1 MTIAAAYLRKSTDQA
16 GVSEDQRSVARQFEH
31 ARAYA
36 EKKGWRLC
44 EEFVFADDGIS
55 GAEFTNRPGFLR
67 LMNALKPRP
76 AFEALIMSEESRLGR
91 EQLEVGYALKQ
102 IISAGVRVFFYLEDR
117 ERTLDTPIDKIMLS
131 LTAFADELE
140 REKARQRTYDAMLR
154 KARAG
159 HVTGGRV
166 FGYDNVELVGP
177 DGRRSHVV
185 RRINDQEASI
195 VRRIFDMCAN
205 GNGYT
210 RISKALN
217 AEDVPCPR
225 PQQGRP
231 SGWTPSSVHEILKR
245 PLYIGSILWN
255 RTKKRNQ
262 WGEHRQS
269 IRPSNEWMTIPAPQ
283 LRIVSE
289 GVWDAA
295 RARLGGIKAQLEQA
309 AGKSL
314 GGRRRDIDSR
324 YSCPDS
330 RVVGSAAA
338 RCA

>member
-1 MTIAAAYLRKSTDQA
+1 
-16 GVSEDQRSVARQFEH
+16 
-31 ARAYA
+31 
-36 EKKGWRLC
+36 
-44 EEFVFADDGIS
+44 
-55 GAEFTNRPGFLR
+55 
-67 LMNALKPRP
+67 
-76 AFEALIMSEESRLGR
+76 MSEESRLGR

-140 REKARQRTYDAMLR
+140 REKASQRTYDAMLR

-195 VRRIFDMCAN
+195 VRRIFDMCVN

-245 PLYIGSILWN
+245 PLYVGSILWN

-283 LRIVSE
+283 LRVVSE

-295 RARLGGIKAQLEQA
+295 RAPRRHQGATRAGCREVAWRPTSGHRLPVPHARILALWGL
-309 AGKSL
+309 
-314 GGRRRDIDSR
+314 RRRGVRDDAQAR
-324 YSCPDS
+324 QEPATVLRLRVEPQARRLRVQQPDD
-330 RVVGSAAA
+330 RPDEPC
-338 RCA
+338 RCRRIRAPRR